1 MLMIEKLETCPHC
14 GEVAGLGYY
23 SQMCG
28 NCDYGVLKR
37 LSRAAEDV
45 FAERQRQVKVEGWTI
60 EHDDTHRHGQMATA
74 AACYALWGAG
84 GIVARATSPDLWP
97 WDEMW
102 WKPKDRRRDLVRAAA
117 LIIAEIERLDRDAE
131 AREES
136 E

>member
-1 MLMIEKLETCPHC
+1 MLHIEKLEQCPHC
-14 GEVAGLGYY
+14 GEVAGWGYD

-28 NCDYGVLKR
+28 NCDYGVPKR

-45 FAERQRQVKVEGWTI
+45 FGERQRQINVEGWTPK
-60 EHDDTHRHGQMATA
+60 HDEQHNNGELA
-74 AACYALWGAG
+74 AAASCYAIWGAG
-84 GIVARATSPDLWP
+84 GVVPRATPPDLWP